1 MEDDFKIIPS
11 SNPADYVVHPE
22 HLTEFLEAAKTLKWR
37 FARTMA
43 SVPHSYVVRGK
54 SMETDAYRRAFG
66 VVQTFGVPGNFHER
80 TNIYLH
86 DPETNWRWWNM
97 TNHEW
102 ESIIMNVA
110 KDGKMY
116 GEQRAPDTSNDWW
129 ADYDAV
135 APFYDDVHNRVTPA
149 EKTAL
154 WRTVDAALQS
164 RKPVTLD
171 LGAGT
176 GGTLDSKVC
185 GSVDTTVV
193 DVSQGMLNALVYKHP
208 RVKRVISASAEEYLA
223 WNTGELF
230 DLVTA
235 SFGSASYLSAEAIDV
250 LPEVSRWSVVLS
262 FYKPGY
268 VPPYHQFTQQEEL
281 DRTGFD
287 VALDLAQGRFEEQGN
302 FITMTI
308 NGKA

>member
-1 MEDDFKIIPS
+1 MMTEPIAAS
-11 SNPADYVVHPE
+11 LNASDYVVEPE
-22 HLTEFLEAAKTLKWR
+22 HLFEFLEAAKTLKWR

-43 SVPHSYVVRGK
+43 SVPHSYVVRDK
-54 SMETDAYRRAFG
+54 SMETNAYRRAFG

-97 TNHEW
+97 TNHEY
-102 ESIIMNVA
+102 ESIILNVA

-116 GEQRAPDTSNDWW
+116 GDQVAPDTSNDWW
-129 ADYDAV
+129 ADYDAI
-135 APFYDDVHNRVTPA
+135 AAFYDDVHQQVTPS
-149 EKTAL
+149 ERTAL

-164 RKPVTLD
+164 WKPTTLD

-176 GGTLDSKVC
+176 GGTLDAKISD
-185 GSVDTTVV
+185 SVDTTVV
-193 DVSQGMLNALVYKHP
+193 DVSQGMLNALVYKYP
-208 RVKRVISASAEEYLA
+208 RVKRVISASAEEYLS
-223 WNTGELF
+223 WNTGELY
-230 DLVTA
+230 DLVIA
-235 SFGSASYLSAEAIDV
+235 SFGAASYLSAEAVDF
-250 LPEVSRWSVVLS
+250 LPEVSKRTAVLS
-262 FYKPGY
+262 FYRPGY
-268 VPPYHQFTQQEEL
+268 TPPYHQFTQQEEL
-281 DRTGFD
+281 DRAGFD